1 MSEKN
6 EQRCK
11 FFREEDEH
19 HPKLGSDTFPG
30 KTEFNSQYF
39 YCIKT
44 MSVSGPD
51 YESVGPEECRWGR
64 KCFVTE

>member
-1 MSEKN
+1 MSERN

-11 FFREEDEH
+11 FFREEDDH
-19 HPKLGSDTFPG
+19 HPKFESNVFPG
-30 KTEFNSQYF
+30 KAEFASQYF

-44 MSVSGPD
+44 MTVSGPD
-51 YESVGPEECRWGR
+51 YEPVGPEECKQSR